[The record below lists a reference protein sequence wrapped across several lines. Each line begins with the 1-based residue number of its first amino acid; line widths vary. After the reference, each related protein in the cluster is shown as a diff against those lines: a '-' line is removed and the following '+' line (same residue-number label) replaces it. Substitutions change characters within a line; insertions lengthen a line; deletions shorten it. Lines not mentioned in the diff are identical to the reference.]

1 MAIHKLVEM
10 SHAFMK
16 NLGMGTNS
24 TVSFKIKKL
33 CFSNML
39 VSFQS
44 LVELKRLAVDIELSL

>member
-1 MAIHKLVEM
+1 MKKLG
-10 SHAFMK
+10 
-16 NLGMGTNS
+16 GMDTNS
-24 TVSFKIKKL
+24 AVSFKIKKL